1 MKLDRDIKFK
11 ADFIM
16 PICLPEADD
25 KSDILKKKGKHL
37 YVLLHTIDVHKQNNH
52 YTINFS
58 YCHIIFLKLCRSNIT
73 SFCRWM
79 GQDRSR
85 LYNK

>member
-25 KSDILKKKGKHL
+25 KSDILKKDGI
-37 YVLLHTIDVHKQNNH
+37 VLVEQIF
-52 YTINFS
+52 YTNAITLSIANIKFDQPQP
-58 YCHIIFLKLCRSNIT
+58 LCTR
-73 SFCRWM
+73 
-79 GQDRSR
+79 
-85 LYNK
+85 

>member
-25 KSDILKKKGKHL
+25 KSDILKKKGKYL
-37 YVLLHTIDVHKQNNH
+37 YVLLRTIDVHKQKKLLYH
-52 YTINFS
+52 QFLILPYNFP
-58 YCHIIFLKLCRSNIT
+58 
-73 SFCRWM
+73 
-79 GQDRSR
+79 
-85 LYNK
+85 

>member
-37 YVLLHTIDVHKQNNH
+37 YVL
-52 YTINFS
+52 
-58 YCHIIFLKLCRSNIT
+58 
-73 SFCRWM
+73 
-79 GQDRSR
+79 
-85 LYNK
+85 